1 MENKFELSIQ
11 ASGIPTIN
19 FVGYDKTLEDVKRLA
34 DSMKN
39 TEVSEESIKEHKRL
53 LASVRKQLK
62 ELDKER
68 LAVKREVMTPYE
80 ELNEKINV
88 LKSIIGEGEQH
99 IDQQIKEFNA
109 KEQELRKLS
118 IKELFLKYQKSYTAP
133 LWLTFDKFIA
143 KNSSLITNKAT
154 SDKKIR
160 ESVVS
165 YFETFKNDYAK
176 LKEEYPDKDDRSAI
190 LIAYSKNGF
199 NMNEAIMDYTTMIAE
214 KERLEKE
221 QHEANKMK
229 VPEIVIL
236 TGKDVKQEVPEPV
249 EEYVVIRVKKSDLA
263 KINVEYEVSK

>member
-1 MENKFELSIQ
+1 MQFELSIQ
-11 ASGIPTIN
+11 ASGVPTIQ
-19 FVGYDKTLEDVKRLA
+19 FVGYEKTLEDVKRLA
-34 DSMKN
+34 DSMKD
-39 TEVSEESIKEHKRL
+39 TEVTEESIKEHKKL

-68 LAVKREVMTPYE
+68 LAVKREVMTPYD
-80 ELNEKINV
+80 ELNEKINL

-99 IDQQIKEFNA
+99 INQQIKEFTA
-109 KEQELRKLS
+109 KEQEQRKAS
-118 IKELFLKYQKSYTAP
+118 IKELFDKYQKSYSAP
-133 LWLTFDKFIA
+133 LWLTFDNFIA

-199 NMNEAIMDYTTMIAE
+199 NMDEAIMDYMTMIAE

-221 QHEANKMK
+221 QHEANKLK
-229 VPEIVIL
+229 VPDIVII
-236 TGKDVKQEVPEPV
+236 TGQESKQESPKPV
-249 EEYVVIRVKKSDLA
+249 EEYVTIKINKSDLS
-263 KINVEYEVSK
+263 KINVEYEVIK

>member
-1 MENKFELSIQ
+1 MQFELSIQ

-39 TEVSEESIKEHKRL
+39 TEVTEESIKEHKQL

-62 ELDKER
+62 ALDKER
-68 LAVKREVMTPYE
+68 LAVKREVMTPYD

-88 LKSIIGEGEQH
+88 LKALIGEGEHH
-99 IDQQIKEFNA
+99 IDQQIKEFTA
-109 KEQELRKLS
+109 KEQEQRKAS
-118 IKELFLKYQKSYTAP
+118 IKELFLKYQKSYAAP

-143 KNSSLITNKAT
+143 MNGSLITNKAT

-160 ESVVS
+160 EAVVS
-165 YFETFKNDYAK
+165 YFQSFNDDYAE
-176 LKEEYPDKDDRSAI
+176 LKNQFKDKDERSAI
-190 LIAYSKNGF
+190 LIAYSRNGF
-199 NMNEAIMDYTTMIAE
+199 NMQDAIMDYTTMIAE

-221 QHEANKMK
+221 QVAAKANK
-229 VPEIVIL
+229 VPDIVIL
-236 TGKDVKQEVPEPV
+236 TGQESKQEAPNLVD
-249 EEYVVIRVKKSDLA
+249 EYVMIRVKKSDLA